1 MVRWGIIGCGGIAH
15 NMARAFDL
23 VEEAKLT
30 AVAAR
35 DIERAK
41 DFAARYGA
49 ERAYGSYA
57 ELAADPEIDAVYV
70 ATIHPAHRGAVE
82 LCLNAGKPVLCEKP
96 MGMNADEDRAMFA
109 LAEEKGLLLMEAIW
123 ARFLPAWRKAIELVR
138 SGTIGQVKMVFTD
151 FSGRCG
157 YNEDSRLFNME
168 KGGGSL
174 LDIGVYALHA
184 ATYVLGEEVCSVQA
198 AGRLYPTGADA
209 YAAVTLQYP
218 NGAVAVATTGMDCY
232 GGTGDARIM
241 GEEGWIRVAH
251 IMDAHECA
259 LHRDGQPEEIFRYEH
274 KNGFVY
280 EVEEFHRL
288 LKEGK
293 TASEIAAPSATVK
306 VAEIID
312 EALAQIDR
320 VNGYTGR
327 RK

>member
-15 NMARAFDL
+15 NMARAFALLD
-23 VEEAKLT
+23 EAKLT

-35 DIERAK
+35 DLDRAK
-41 DFAARYGA
+41 GFAAQYGA
-49 ERAYGSYA
+49 EKAYGSYG
-57 ELAADPEIDAVYV
+57 ELAADKDIDAVYV
-70 ATIHPAHRGAVE
+70 ATIHPAHKGAVE
-82 LCLNAGKPVLCEKP
+82 LCLKAGKPVLCEKP
-96 MGMNADEDRAMFA
+96 MGMTAEEDKAMFV
-109 LAEEKGLLLMEAIW
+109 LAKEQNLLLMEAIW
-123 ARFLPAWRKAIELVR
+123 ARFLPAWRKAVELVR
-138 SGTIGQVKMVFTD
+138 SGAIGPVKTVFTD
-151 FSGRCG
+151 FSGRVG
-157 YNEDSRLFNME
+157 YNEDSRLFNLE

-184 ATYVLGEEVCSVQA
+184 ATYVLGEEVRSVQA
-198 AGRLYPTGADA
+198 AGRLYPSGADA

-218 NGAVAVATTGMDCY
+218 DGAVAIATTGMDCH
-232 GGTGDARIM
+232 GGVGDARIM
-241 GEEGWIRVAH
+241 GEDGWIRVAH

-293 TASEIAAPSATVK
+293 TASDIASPSATVK

-312 EALAQIDR
+312 KALAQI
-320 VNGYTGR
+320 NGFNGR
-327 RK
+327 N